1 MNSRIYPL
9 AAVVVFAA
17 AIVSTRACG
26 QDTLPPPPAPPGPG
40 VRLQLT
46 YPRGTVPKVLVMPVD
61 TTSGDSV
68 RTMIQRDLDYGN
80 RVTPLVLDETTLRGL
95 VPVSA
100 EAYNYSLFANLGVA
114 AIVQASRIGSGFR
127 VALYDVSAGR
137 RLQTR
142 DFAVSGIPGNRD
154 ADLIGTVTVATT
166 GRERALRDSVQ
177 RRLRARAAIMRRPPL
192 KKDARARRFIV
203 RDSLRRDST
212 ATAYVRQGLARWEE
226 DRRDS
231 VAVSIVRGAE
241 RLARQDSAARTAAAE
256 GERMGVHRISD
267 EIERWITGRGGI
279 AASRIAYVHNG
290 LIRVVDSDGAND
302 RALTKRGLS
311 LSPSWHPSG
320 EKIVYSRFLDAG
332 GGTQLEEINVVSGR
346 TNKIGGGGL
355 NITPVYSHDGSQLVY
370 ATSTESG
377 TDLMM
382 VSVADPSI
390 TQRLTFGRG
399 TDNGSPTFSPDGR
412 QIAFYSTRSRFPQIY
427 TIDTDGANLE
437 LLTPFTPGVRS
448 YRAAPDWSPD
458 GRAVAYEQQNG
469 DFQVWMINVRDKEP
483 RRLTS
488 EGENE
493 GPSWAPDG
501 RHLAISSTRGGSKQ
515 IWILDTE
522 SGRFR
527 QLTRNSGAR
536 LSSWSPIVKPNQ

>member
-1 MNSRIYPL
+1 MNQRIYSL
-9 AAVVVFAA
+9 AAVVVIAA
-17 AIVSTRACG
+17 AVVTTRACG
-26 QDTLPPPPAPPGPG
+26 QDTLPPPPVQPG
-40 VRLQLT
+40 VRLGLS
-46 YPRGTVPKVLVMPVD
+46 YPRGTVPKVVVMPVD

-68 RTMIQRDLDYGN
+68 RTIIQRDLDYGD
-80 RVTPLVLDETTLRGL
+80 RVTPLVLDDFTLRGL
-95 VPVSA
+95 MPPNGD
-100 EAYNYSLFANLGVA
+100 AYNYPLFASLGAA
-114 AIVQASRIGSGFR
+114 AIVQTVRIGSGFR
-127 VALYDVSAGR
+127 VTLYDVSAAR
-137 RLQTR
+137 RLQSR
-142 DFAVSGIPGNRD
+142 DFVVAGIPPNRD
-154 ADLIGTVTVATT
+154 GSLVDSITVATT
-166 GRERALRDSVQ
+166 AREKSLRDSVQ

-192 KKDARARRFIV
+192 KKDTRARRFVV

-212 ATAYVRQGLARWEE
+212 ATAYVRAGLTRWDD

-231 VAVSIVRGAE
+231 VAVSITRNAG
-241 RLARQDSAARTAAAE
+241 RIAREDSSARIAAE
-256 GERMGVHRISD
+256 EGARMGVHTISD
-267 EIERWITGRGGI
+267 EIERWITGRPGI

-320 EKIVYSRFLDAG
+320 DRIVYSRFLEG
-332 GGTQLEEINVVSGR
+332 GAGTQLEEINVVSGR

-355 NITPVYSHDGSQLVY
+355 NITPVYSHDGSHVVY
-370 ATSTESG
+370 ATNTESG

-382 VSVADPSI
+382 VSVTNESV

-427 TIDTDGANLE
+427 TIDTDGANLQ

-483 RRLTS
+483 RQLTS
-488 EGENE
+488 AGENE

-536 LSSWSPIVKPNQ
+536 LSAWSPIVKPSR

>member
-1 MNSRIYPL
+1 MNPRIFSL
-9 AAVVVFAA
+9 AAAVLVAAAVVT
-17 AIVSTRACG
+17 TRACA
-26 QDTLPPPPAPPGPG
+26 QDTVPPPPTQPG
-40 VRLQLT
+40 VRLGLG
-46 YPRGTVPKVLVMPVD
+46 YPRGTTPKVIVMPVD
-61 TTSGDSV
+61 TTAGDSV
-68 RTMIQRDLDYGN
+68 RVIIHRDLDYGD
-80 RVTPLVLDETTLRGL
+80 RVTPLVLDEPALRGMM
-95 VPVSA
+95 PTNGDNW
-100 EAYNYSLFANLGVA
+100 NYPLFAGLGVA
-114 AIVQASRIGSGFR
+114 GIIQATRIGSGFR
-127 VALYDVSAGR
+127 VTLYDVSTGR
-137 RLQTR
+137 RFQSR
-142 DFAVSGIPGNRD
+142 DFVVGGILPNRD
-154 ADLIGTVTVATT
+154 AGLVESVASETAT
-166 GRERALRDSVQ
+166 REKSLRDSVQ
-177 RRLRARAAIMRRPPL
+177 RRLRARAVIMRRPPL
-192 KKDARARRFIV
+192 KKDTRARRFIV

-212 ATAYVRQGLARWEE
+212 ATAYVRRGLARWED

-231 VAVSIVRGAE
+231 VALSVVRGAE
-241 RLARQDSAARTAAAE
+241 RLARQDTAARVAAAE
-256 GERMGVHRISD
+256 GERMGVHTISD
-267 EIERWITGRGGI
+267 EIENWITGRPGI

-320 EKIVYSRFLDAG
+320 DKIVYSKFLEGG
-332 GGTQLEEINVVSGR
+332 GGTQLEEMNVVTAR

-355 NITPVYSHDGSQLVY
+355 NITPVYSHDGRHVVY

-382 VSVADPSI
+382 VSVEDESVV
-390 TQRLTFGRG
+390 QRLTFGRG

-493 GPSWAPDG
+493 GPSWSPDG

-527 QLTRNSGAR
+527 QLTRNPGAR
-536 LSSWSPIVKPNQ
+536 LSAWSPIVKPTQ

>member
-1 MNSRIYPL
+1 MNPRTYSL
-9 AAVVVFAA
+9 AAVVLFAA
-17 AIVSTRACG
+17 AVVSTRACG
-26 QDTLPPPPAPPGPG
+26 QDTLPPPPQTPQPG
-40 VRLQLT
+40 VRLGLS
-46 YPRGTVPKVLVMPVD
+46 YPRGTSPKVLVMPVD

-68 RTMIQRDLDYGN
+68 RTIIHRDLDFGN
-80 RVTPLVLDETTLRGL
+80 RVTPIVLDDATMRGMM
-95 VPVSA
+95 PVQVDG
-100 EAYNYSLFANLGVA
+100 YNYPLFSSLGIA
-114 AIVQASRIGSGFR
+114 AIVQATRIGSGFR
-127 VALYDVSAGR
+127 VTLYDVSAKR
-137 RLQTR
+137 RLQSQ
-142 DFAVSGIPGNRD
+142 DFRVSGIPSNRD
-154 ADLIGTVTVATT
+154 ADLVESVSAATT
-166 GRERALRDSVQ
+166 TRERLLRDSVQ
-177 RRLRARAAIMRRPPL
+177 RRLRARAAIMRKPPL
-192 KKDARARRFIV
+192 KKDTRARRFIV

-212 ATAYVRQGLARWEE
+212 ATAYVRRGLARWED

-231 VAVSIVRGAE
+231 VAVSITRGAE

-279 AASRIAYVHNG
+279 AASRLAYVHGG

-320 EKIVYSRFLDAG
+320 EKIVYSRFLDGG

-355 NITPVYSHDGSQLVY
+355 NITPVYSHDGRHVVY
-370 ATSTESG
+370 ATSTENG

-382 VSVADPSI
+382 VSVEDESV

-412 QIAFYSTRSRFPQIY
+412 QIAFFSTRSRFPQIY

-469 DFQVWMINVRDKEP
+469 DFQVWMINIRDKEP

-527 QLTRNSGAR
+527 QLTRNAGAR
-536 LSSWSPIVKPNQ
+536 LSAWSPLVKAQ

>member
-1 MNSRIYPL
+1 MNPRIYSL
-9 AAVVVFAA
+9 AAVVAVAA
-17 AIVSTRACG
+17 AAVATRACA
-26 QDTLPPPPAPPGPG
+26 QDTLPPAPVQPG
-40 VRLQLT
+40 VRLGLN
-46 YPRGTVPKVLVMPVD
+46 YPRGTTPKVVVMPVD

-68 RTMIQRDLDYGN
+68 RTIIQRDLDFGD
-80 RVTPLVLDETTLRGL
+80 RVAPLVLDEFTLRGL
-95 VPVSA
+95 MPA
-100 EAYNYSLFANLGVA
+100 NADAYNYPLFASLGAA
-114 AIVQASRIGSGFR
+114 AIVQATRIGSGFR
-127 VALYDVSAGR
+127 VTLYDVSAAR
-137 RLQTR
+137 RIQSR
-142 DFAVSGIPGNRD
+142 DFVVAGIPPNRD
-154 ADLIGTVTVATT
+154 GSLVDSLTAATT
-166 GRERALRDSVQ
+166 IREKALRDSVQ
-177 RRLRARAAIMRRPPL
+177 RRLRARAVIMRRPPVT
-192 KKDARARRFIV
+192 KETRARRFVV

-212 ATAYVRQGLARWEE
+212 ATAYVRAGLARWDD

-231 VAVSIVRGAE
+231 VSLSITRNA
-241 RLARQDSAARTAAAE
+241 ARIAREDSSARTAAQE
-256 GERMGVHRISD
+256 GERMGVHIISD

-302 RALTKRGLS
+302 RPLTKRGLS
-311 LSPSWHPSG
+311 LSPSWHPNG
-320 EKIVYSRFLDAG
+320 QKLVYSRFLEG
-332 GGTQLEEINVVSGR
+332 GAGTQLEEINVLSGR

-355 NITPVYSHDGSQLVY
+355 NITPVYSHDGNHVVY
-370 ATSTESG
+370 ATNTESG

-382 VSVADPSI
+382 VSVTNESV

-427 TIDTDGANLE
+427 TIDTDGANLQ

-483 RRLTS
+483 RQLTS
-488 EGENE
+488 AGENE

-536 LSSWSPIVKPNQ
+536 LSAWSPIVKSAP